1 MADIIL
7 FELYWLLPRDVVCLF
22 YLSVSL
28 TIFFDISF
36 VYKRVSLFGPTFA
49 LFTFLF
55 LYSFLR
61 VQSLFMKSISDNPLG
76 ATKCSY
82 LITNIN
88 CHSCARSEREEMIH
102 SISYVP

>member
-1 MADIIL
+1 MSV
-7 FELYWLLPRDVVCLF
+7 LP
-22 YLSVSL
+22 VSL
-28 TIFFDISF
+28 LNYIFRYIFCIQQELVYLDQLLLYSF
-36 VYKRVSLFGPTFA
+36 FF
-49 LFTFLF
+49 F

-88 CHSCARSEREEMIH
+88 FATIVLEVKGRK
-102 SISYVP
+102 